1 MTKEPFD
8 FKRLFVIAKTQ
19 LNYSEDEF
27 LNSSFKRVV
36 DLVNTLNQMLS
47 EENNEEGPINNE
59 GYKEVVVNIADAP
72 F

>member
-47 EENNEEGPINNE
+47 EENNEEGPINSE